1 MEFPRSLRLSA
12 TVRGLLIGALFGAY
26 YYVGFLPE
34 GHFRASL
41 IIAAV
46 AQFIMLVVTRLV
58 PAGQVHLSLYVI
70 ELLADGATV
79 LLFALAIVGATMPNP
94 GPM

>member
-1 MEFPRSLRLSA
+1 MDFPRSLRFTA
-12 TVRGLLIGALFGAY
+12 TVRGLLIGTLFAAY
-26 YYVGFLPE
+26 FFLGLLPE

-46 AQFIMLVVTRLV
+46 AQFITLIVARTA
-58 PAGQVHLSLYVI
+58 PAGRVHLSLFVI

-94 GPM
+94 GAL